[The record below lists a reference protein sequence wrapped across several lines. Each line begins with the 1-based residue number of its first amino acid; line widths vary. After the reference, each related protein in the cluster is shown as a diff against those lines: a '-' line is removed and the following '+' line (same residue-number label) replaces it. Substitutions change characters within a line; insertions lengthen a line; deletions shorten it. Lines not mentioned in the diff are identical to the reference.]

1 MASTITTFAGQTTAS
16 SQAVTIAGNSGAFS
30 FQCVASGLDASDGT
44 LTVEYSND
52 GVNFDTVP
60 ALTDILASGSSDTHF
75 NVNAINHSL
84 YRVSWVAGSNT
95 AGTIVVTTNL

>member
-1 MASTITTFAGQTTAS
+1 MASTITTFAGQTTAN

-30 FQCVASGLDASDGT
+30 FQCVASALDASDGT

-52 GVNFDTVP
+52 GTNFDTVP
-60 ALTDILASGSSDTHF
+60 ALTDILASGASDTHF
-75 NVNAINHSL
+75 NINAINHAF
-84 YRVSWVAGSNT
+84 YRVAWAAGSNT